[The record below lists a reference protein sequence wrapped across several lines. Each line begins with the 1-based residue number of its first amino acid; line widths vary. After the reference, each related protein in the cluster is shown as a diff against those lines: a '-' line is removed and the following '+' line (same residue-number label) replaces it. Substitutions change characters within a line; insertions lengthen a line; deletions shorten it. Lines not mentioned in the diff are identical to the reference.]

1 MEVWKDIKGYD
12 GLYKVSNLGRIYSY
26 PRNGTKGGYSCG
38 NKVGD
43 GYLCFQLYKNDV
55 RTPKLIHILVYEAF
69 VGEIPKDCVVHHKN
83 HNKLDNRL
91 ENLELMLESE
101 HQKMHYEENRQTLLG
116 KTSTPVIQYT
126 LDGEFVA
133 EYKSIGEAE
142 RQTKI
147 SGGSICKCCNNKPHH
162 KTAGGYIWKFKDAA

>member
-1 MEVWKDIKGYD
+1 MEVWKDIKWYEGF
-12 GLYKVSNLGRIYSY
+12 YKVSNLGRIYSY

-43 GYLCFQLYKNDV
+43 GYLCFQLHKNDV
-55 RTPKLIHILVYEAF
+55 RTPKLIHKLVYETF
-69 VGEIPKDCVVHHKN
+69 VGEIPEGYDVHHKN
-83 HNKLDNRL
+83 HNKQDNRL
-91 ENLELMLESE
+91 ENLCLIESYK
-101 HQKMHYEENRQTLLG
+101 HHKMHYEENRQTLLN
-116 KTSTPVIQYT
+116 KTSKSVIQYT
-126 LDGEFVA
+126 LDGVFVA

-147 SGGSICKCCNNKPHH
+147 SGGSIRNCCNNKPHH